1 MRLSGAFES
10 DPTIVHGLPL
20 VNSRWIDF
28 SIYFLTLLCYALRMD
43 EKIVNVKL
51 RGDDVALLDKLKAS
65 LAIKGDSATDSAAV
79 RYALRV
85 AARKSA

>member
-1 MRLSGAFES
+1 
-10 DPTIVHGLPL
+10 
-20 VNSRWIDF
+20 
-28 SIYFLTLLCYALRMD
+28 MD

-85 AARKSA
+85 AAKKVWA